1 MISPLTCLLSFG
13 LSCSPLAAIAA
24 HLQDATD
31 AAEIST
37 VEVASQAERES
48 DAASSAAVAPDAVA
62 ATASEVLLTVQK
74 YYDATSDLQARF
86 EQTYF
91 NPAFGDQPTTTRGD
105 LRLKKPGKMVWDY
118 EGKAEPDFYADGKR
132 LWVIEHDTR
141 QVVSRSVD
149 GDSEVAAAMKFLFG
163 GQELLREFKVRFAAP
178 ARAERYGD
186 AQHHVLELKPKAKST
201 AYKGLALVVDKATGR
216 VDQFVVYN
224 QDGSTNHFRL
234 EQVQANK
241 GISDKIFEFKVPRGY
256 VETKA

>member
-24 HLQDATD
+24 HLQDATS
-31 AAEIST
+31 AAEVST
-37 VEVASQAERES
+37 AEVDSQAEREL
-48 DAASSAAVAPDAVA
+48 DAAMSAAVAPEMVA

-91 NPAFGDQPTTTRGD
+91 NPAFGDQPTKTRGD

-186 AQHHVLELKPKAKST
+186 AQHHEAGAVQVAHVLQEAVRLVPARRAPSSAT
-201 AYKGLALVVDKATGR
+201 ATPLPIPGLATQVFGHQTHPPSRRRHLRGR
-216 VDQFVVYN
+216 R
-224 QDGSTNHFRL
+224 GLWR
-234 EQVQANK
+234 
-241 GISDKIFEFKVPRGY
+241 GIGR
-256 VETKA
+256 TCA